1 MAVGRLTR
9 RGFLGATTAG
19 GGLALAPR
27 LGAAASSRARP
38 DGRLPERGEFVIRGA
53 CVLSMDDDV
62 GDLTDADVHVRDG
75 AIVDVGSDLRTR
87 APAIDGRRSIVL
99 PGLVDTH
106 WHMWTTLHRA
116 LASSSPANAY
126 FALNLRLGA
135 VWEPSDTFDA
145 VRLAAAEAVHNG
157 ITTVHD
163 WSHNLRGPAYVDADL
178 EALDGS
184 GLRGRFS
191 YGAPQGLAADQ
202 PIDLDDLAR
211 VQREWFDSGRADLL
225 QLGLAGRPPVGT
237 GAAELE
243 RWRTEYRTARGL
255 GLPVSVHANSN
266 RAQGD
271 RAMVAQLDEEG
282 MLGPHL
288 QVIHALYTTEA
299 ERAALIGSGT
309 PVSISPWSELL
320 IGYGVTT
327 VKQLWDAGVRITQ
340 SVDTLPLTGTAD
352 MFQVM
357 RLTLGLHRGQSE
369 DEFSIAARRIL
380 ASATIDGARSLGLS
394 DVTGSITPGKRADLL
409 MIRTDTVSI
418 APRTDPVNVVVTAA
432 HPEHVD
438 TVVADGRILKRRREL
453 TAVDSELVA
462 RRAEAA
468 LARVLDR
475 ADSTDT
481 RADVAGAA
489 ACCA

>member
-1 MAVGRLTR
+1 MAAGALTR
-9 RGFLGATTAG
+9 RGFLGATATG
-19 GGLALAPR
+19 GGLALAPT
-27 LGAAASSRARP
+27 LGATSSRLPP
-38 DGRLPERGEFVIRGA
+38 DGQLPERGEFVIRGA
-53 CVLSMDDDV
+53 YVLSMDDDV

-116 LASSSPANAY
+116 LASSSPDNAY
-126 FALNLRLGA
+126 FALNVRLGA

-163 WSHNLRGPAYVDADL
+163 WSHNLRGPEYADADL

-211 VQREWFDSGRADLL
+211 VQREWFESGQADLL

-243 RWRTEYRTARGL
+243 RWRTEYRTARDL

-288 QVIHALYTTEA
+288 QVIHALYTTET

-327 VKQLWDAGVRITQ
+327 VKQMWDAGVLVTQ

-369 DEFSIAARRIL
+369 SEFSIAARRIL
-380 ASATIDGARSLGLS
+380 ASATVDGARSLGLG

-409 MIRTDTVSI
+409 MVRTDTVSI

-438 TVVADGRILKRRREL
+438 TVFVDGRILKRRGEL
-453 TAVDSELVA
+453 TAVDGELVV

-468 LARVLDR
+468 LARVLER

-481 RADVAGAA
+481 LTDAAAAA